1 MIQKKYKFLFAFFI
15 GVIIFS
21 TIIYKISF
29 YTPPLLDPGKRNIAE
44 KTIDFLSFGWHLTKG
59 SIVRDYLGERGEANE
74 EFAKAGLYRKKYLVK
89 RFKVEGE
96 DLDLVLD
103 VYKNLNINSLIEK
116 LYVFLLSGKNY
127 QINFFHES
135 GEKFIISKNWE
146 MAVEAFSKVVDSNP
160 DDHWSYYYLGLSCIH
175 LKKLVKAKGYLDKA
189 IELNPDFA
197 DAYYRLG
204 VIAEKEQNWKK
215 AQSLYEKTINILPDH
230 LDSLKALKKI
240 KEKSE

>member
-1 MIQKKYKFLFAFFI
+1 MIQKKHKLLFVFFI
-15 GVIIFS
+15 SVIIFS
-21 TIIYKISF
+21 IILYKISF

-59 SIVRDYLGERGEANE
+59 SIVREYLGERGEANE

-89 RFKVEGE
+89 RFRVKEE
-96 DLDLVLD
+96 DITLVLEL
-103 VYKNLNINSLIEK
+103 YKDSNINSISEN
-116 LYVFLLSGKNY
+116 LYFFLMKDKNNK
-127 QINFFHES
+127 ISFFREA

-160 DDHWSYYYLGLSCIH
+160 DDHLSYYYLGLSCIH

-215 AQSLYEKTINILPDH
+215 AQSLYEKTINISPDH
-230 LDSLKALKKI
+230 SDSLKALKKI

>member
-1 MIQKKYKFLFAFFI
+1 MIKKKYKFIFVFFI
-15 GVIIFS
+15 IVIIFS
-21 TIIYKISF
+21 IILYKILF

-59 SIVRDYLGERGEANE
+59 SIVRDYLGDRGGANE
-74 EFAKAGLYRKKYLVK
+74 DFAKAGWYRKEYLVK
-89 RFKVEGE
+89 RFRAKEE
-96 DLDLVLD
+96 DITLVLE
-103 VYKNLNINSLIEK
+103 VYKNLNMNFINENLYFFLMKDKNNK
-116 LYVFLLSGKNY
+116 LS
-127 QINFFHES
+127 FFREA

-146 MAVEAFSKVVDSNP
+146 MATKAFSKVVDSNP
-160 DDHWSYYYLGLSCIH
+160 NDHLSYYYLGLSCIH
-175 LKKLVKAKGYLDKA
+175 LKKLAKAKGYLDKT
-189 IELNPDFA
+189 IELKPDFA

-215 AQSLYEKTINILPDH
+215 AQSLYKKTIHILPDH

>member
-1 MIQKKYKFLFAFFI
+1 MIKKKYKFLFIFFI
-15 GVIIFS
+15 SVIIFS
-21 TIIYKISF
+21 IIIYKTSF

-44 KTIDFLSFGWHLTKG
+44 KTIDFLSFGWHLTRA
-59 SIVRDYLGERGEANE
+59 SIIKDYFGGESIANK
-74 EFAKAGLYRKKYLVK
+74 EFAKAGWYRKKYLVK
-89 RFKVEGE
+89 RFRVKEE
-96 DLDLVLD
+96 DITLVLEL
-103 VYKNLNINSLIEK
+103 YKDSNINSISEN
-116 LYVFLLSGKNY
+116 LYFFLMKDKNNK
-127 QINFFHES
+127 ISFFREA

-160 DDHWSYYYLGLSCIH
+160 DDHLSYYYLGLSCIH
-175 LKKLVKAKGYLDKA
+175 LKKLAKAKGYLDKT
-189 IELNPDFA
+189 IELKPDFA

-215 AQSLYEKTINILPDH
+215 AQSLYEKTLNILPDH

>member
-1 MIQKKYKFLFAFFI
+1 MIKKKYKFLFIFFI
-15 GVIIFS
+15 SVIIFS
-21 TIIYKISF
+21 IIIYKISF
-29 YTPPLLDPGKRNIAE
+29 YTPPLLDSGKRNIAE

-74 EFAKAGLYRKKYLVK
+74 DFAKAGWYRKKYLVK
-89 RFKVEGE
+89 RFRAKEEDITLVLKVYK
-96 DLDLVLD
+96 DLD
-103 VYKNLNINSLIEK
+103 INSIIEN
-116 LYVFLLSGKNY
+116 LYFFLMKDKNNK
-127 QINFFHES
+127 ISFFREA
-135 GEKFIISKNWE
+135 GEKFIIEKNWK

-160 DDHWSYYYLGLSCIH
+160 DDYMSYYYLGLSCIH

-189 IELNPDFA
+189 IELKPDFA

-215 AQSLYEKTINILPDH
+215 AQSLYEITLNILPDH
-230 LDSLKALKKI
+230 SDSLKALKKI